1 MSRSILVGFDGSEH
15 AHDAIVLGALL
26 ARPFGDRLTAVC
38 VYLFRPIHREGDTE
52 FEDMV
57 RNEARRR
64 VAGASDLVSD
74 PVPEIRVV
82 RGHSA
87 AAGLQDLAA
96 ESGADLIVVGSTHHG
111 PLGRVM
117 SRGTPEALLHDA
129 PCAVAVAPRGYAT
142 DRSHAL
148 RTVGVGFDGGA
159 EAYRALAHAAEIAR
173 RAGARLEVIAAL
185 EPVERRTPHAFD
197 VQRRYEYDTSRRSV
211 LQRDLGYAVADLE
224 NVHAVPVTV
233 DGPAADA
240 LCERS
245 KSLDLLV
252 LGSRCFGAVRRVVL
266 GSVSAPV
273 LRHASSPVLV
283 VPRTGAEGDSLSA
296 GAPGAD
302 PA

>member
-1 MSRSILVGFDGSEH
+1 MSRSVLVGFDGSDH
-15 AHDAIVLGALL
+15 AHDALVLGATL
-26 ARPFGDRLTAVC
+26 ARPFEARLTAVC

-52 FEDMV
+52 FEEVIRD
-57 RNEARRR
+57 EARKRA
-64 VAGASDLVSD
+64 AGASGLVGD

-87 AAGLQDLAA
+87 AAGLQELAA

-111 PLGRVM
+111 PLGQVM

-142 DRSHAL
+142 IPTRAL
-148 RTVGVGFDGGA
+148 RTVGVGFDGAA
-159 EAYRALAHAAEIAR
+159 ESYRALDFGAEIAR
-173 RAGARLEVIAAL
+173 RTGARLEVIAAL
-185 EPVERRTPHAFD
+185 DPIERPTPHAFD
-197 VQRRYEYDTSRRSV
+197 VRRRYEYDTSLRSV
-211 LQRDLGYAVADLE
+211 LQRDLDYAVADLE
-224 NVHAVPVTV
+224 NVHAVPVPV

-245 KSLDLLV
+245 QALDLLV

-283 VPRTGAEGDSLSA
+283 VPRSGSEGESPSA
-296 GAPGAD
+296 GASRERQA
-302 PA
+302 